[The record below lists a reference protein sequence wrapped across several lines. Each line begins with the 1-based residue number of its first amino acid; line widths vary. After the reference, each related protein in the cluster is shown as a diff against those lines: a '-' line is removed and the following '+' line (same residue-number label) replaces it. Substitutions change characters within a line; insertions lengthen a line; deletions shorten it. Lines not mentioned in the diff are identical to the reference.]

1 MEQIQLQKQNTKS
14 LKVKRGKLAGTQ
26 LPVQNYGENLVYVFR
41 QSMYLPNSEPVE
53 SIAPK

>member
-14 LKVKRGKLAGTQ
+14 LMVKRGRLAGTQ